1 MALVRIK
8 KKNKTEET
16 SADLIDLPE
25 FPTVQ
30 KDFLS
35 IENHLK
41 SGSTIWAWYKI
52 NDFKI
57 KDGRQLNISALE
69 NLSYRFDGLTAL
81 RKEGNYL
88 IYYRVEIDRTF
99 GIYLKP
105 SKIYHFKNSSIAELY
120 FDELDEHSNF
130 FDACGQ
136 FTCSIKDTDIESYMS
151 WHRDL
156 TITADYLNAWQK
168 QSQRFINPNALT

>member
-1 MALVRIK
+1 MRTAPQIGYFGIIATKCPNYSDLYAAPYNIKNYQRLRRYPFWLWFALKRRT
-8 KKNKTEET
+8 KTEET
-16 SADLIDLPE
+16 SADLIDCLN
-25 FPTVQ
+25 FQ
-30 KDFLS
+30 LFKRLLS

-88 IYYRVEIDRTF
+88 IYYRVEIDRTLW
-99 GIYLKP
+99 YLLKT
-105 SKIYHFKNSSIAELY
+105 FK
-120 FDELDEHSNF
+120 
-130 FDACGQ
+130 
-136 FTCSIKDTDIESYMS
+136 
-151 WHRDL
+151 DL
-156 TITADYLNAWQK
+156 PFQK
-168 QSQRFINPNALT
+168 

>member
-99 GIYLKP
+99 GIYLNLQRSTI
-105 SKIYHFKNSSIAELY
+105 SKIAVLQ
-120 FDELDEHSNF
+120 NF
-130 FDACGQ
+130 TLTNLQ
-136 FTCSIKDTDIESYMS
+136 IPTDFILMS
-151 WHRDL
+151 TVTFSML
-156 TITADYLNAWQK
+156 VGNL
-168 QSQRFINPNALT
+168 PVL

>member
-1 MALVRIK
+1 MC
-8 KKNKTEET
+8 
-16 SADLIDLPE
+16 
-25 FPTVQ
+25 
-30 KDFLS
+30 
-35 IENHLK
+35 
-41 SGSTIWAWYKI
+41 
-52 NDFKI
+52 
-57 KDGRQLNISALE
+57 
-69 NLSYRFDGLTAL
+69 
-81 RKEGNYL
+81 
-88 IYYRVEIDRTF
+88 TF

-120 FDELDEHSNF
+120 FDELANSYKLYLDEYSNF

-151 WHRDL
+151 WHREL

>member
-105 SKIYHFKNSSIAELY
+105 SKIYHSKIAVLQ
-120 FDELDEHSNF
+120 NF
-130 FDACGQ
+130 TLTNLQ
-136 FTCSIKDTDIESYMS
+136 IPTDFILMS
-151 WHRDL
+151 TVTFSML
-156 TITADYLNAWQK
+156 VGNL
-168 QSQRFINPNALT
+168 PVL

>member
-81 RKEGNYL
+81 RKEGNYPHL
-88 IYYRVEIDRTF
+88 WYLLKTF
-99 GIYLKP
+99 
-105 SKIYHFKNSSIAELY
+105 
-120 FDELDEHSNF
+120 
-130 FDACGQ
+130 
-136 FTCSIKDTDIESYMS
+136 KD
-151 WHRDL
+151 L
-156 TITADYLNAWQK
+156 PFQK
-168 QSQRFINPNALT
+168 

>member
-8 KKNKTEET
+8 NKKKTEEP

-25 FPTVQ
+25 FSSVQ

-41 SGSTIWAWYKI
+41 SNSTIWAWYKI

-57 KDGRQLNISALE
+57 KNGRQLNISALE

-120 FDELDEHSNF
+120 FDELANSYKLYLDEHSNF

-136 FTCSIKDTDIESYMS
+136 FTCSIKDTDIERMI
-151 WHRDL
+151 R
-156 TITADYLNAWQK
+156 NCQE
-168 QSQRFINPNALT
+168 SQI